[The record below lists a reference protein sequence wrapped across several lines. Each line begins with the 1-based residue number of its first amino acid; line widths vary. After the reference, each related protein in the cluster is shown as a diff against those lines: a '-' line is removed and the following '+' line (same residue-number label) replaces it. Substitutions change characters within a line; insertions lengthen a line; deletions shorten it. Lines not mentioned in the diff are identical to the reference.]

1 MAKSNFASTQQNEV
15 SLESASDS
23 QEVGL
28 GGLFCILRSL
38 QGHQQPATI
47 ISRKEFRETHDFQQ
61 PFTLLCL

>member
-28 GGLFCILRSL
+28 GLFCILRSL
-38 QGHQQPATI
+38 QGHRQPATI
-47 ISRKEFRETHDFQQ
+47 IFRKEFRETHDFQQ
-61 PFTLLCL
+61 PFILLCP

>member
-1 MAKSNFASTQQNEV
+1 MVKSSLVTAQHNEV

-28 GGLFCILRSL
+28 GGLFCILRCL

-47 ISRKEFRETHDFQQ
+47 IFTKELRETHDFQQ
-61 PFTLLCL
+61 PFTLLCP